1 MKKLRNRIKSVM
13 LIFVSGILLISCL
26 SRCKQ
31 DHLTINTSGTV
42 NMYGY
47 IQQDS
52 QFSLFKQ
59 IVDKAGYASFL
70 NTYGA
75 YTLFLPNNDGVTA
88 YLKATNTASV
98 DNIADSTAK
107 KLVGIALIAD
117 TLSTQNFTDGKLRT
131 PTTEGQYLITGA
143 VNTVVNGNPV
153 TKTVI
158 NKQAN
163 LVTGNIRVGNGIIHV
178 IDNMIVPAP
187 YTIAQLIE
195 NDPKYSIFAAAL
207 KATGLDSLLGI
218 DAAVNMNPALK
229 YLTFIAETDS
239 TLQHASPTPFA
250 DFNALKARYSNT
262 GNPTKHTDSLW
273 LYMAYHIWPE
283 LSFVSD
289 IAILDSHAT
298 YAVPELT
305 TSVVQGTDVLL
316 DDTTFNDVHEIGT
329 KIYRPESDISAS
341 NGVMHTVLTDY
352 GIKVRQPA
360 AVYFDVGAQPEII
373 ATPGLFRHL
382 GGGSHTY
389 KSGEIAGINLVV
401 KKTTDIGNQ
410 LIYNNDGNPSTH
422 YYYWNDWLEVG
433 GRFRTGNGPVSAE
446 FTTPVIVRGQYKIW
460 VDYMYQSSYAQVIPT
475 YFNGVALPNTFN
487 NGNVLNAL
495 EGERQAEARGF
506 KWYSDAPRGDSSAT
520 NKNPYGGYVGR
531 LLGIVDV
538 PTTDH
543 QKVMFMPTIGSG
555 DAAHF
560 LLDVI
565 EFRPVDMD
573 QLHPRLGHNGNLI
586 P

>member
-1 MKKLRNRIKSVM
+1 MKKLRNKVKSVM
-13 LIFVSGILLISCL
+13 LVLISGILLITCL

-31 DHLTINTSGTV
+31 DHLTINTSSTV

-88 YLKATNTASV
+88 YLKASNTASV
-98 DNIADSTAK
+98 DNISDSTAK
-107 KLVGIALIAD
+107 KLVSMAIIAD

-143 VNTVVNGNPV
+143 VNTVVNGNSV

-178 IDNMIVPAP
+178 IDNVLVPAP

-195 NDPKYSIFAAAL
+195 NDPKYTIFAAAL
-207 KATGLDSLLGI
+207 KATHLDSLLNI
-218 DAAVNMNPALK
+218 DAAKNTNLALK

-239 TLQHASPTPFA
+239 TLQHDATHPYA
-250 DFNALKARYSNT
+250 DFNALKARYSKT
-262 GNPTKHTDSLW
+262 GDPANHADSLW

-289 IAILDSHAT
+289 ISILDSHAT
-298 YAVPELT
+298 YAVPEIT
-305 TSVVQGTDVLL
+305 TSIVQGTDILL
-316 DDTTFNDVHEIGT
+316 DDATFNNIHEIGT

-352 GIKVRQPA
+352 GIKVRQPT
-360 AVYFDVGAQPEII
+360 AVYFDVAAQPEII

-382 GGGSHTY
+382 GVAAKPFIQGT
-389 KSGEIAGINLVV
+389 IAGIN
-401 KKTTDIGNQ
+401 TTFKAGSGIGNQ
-410 LIYNNDGNPSTH
+410 VIYNNDANPTKA

-433 GRFRTGNGPVSAE
+433 VRFRTGDGPLTAD

-460 VDYMYQSSYAQVIPT
+460 VDYNRQSSHAQVIPT
-475 YFNGVALPNTFN
+475 YFDGVALPNTFN
-487 NGNVLNAL
+487 NGNTLNAL

-520 NKNPYGGYVGR
+520 NTNPYAGFVGR
-531 LLGIVDV
+531 LLGIVNV

-543 QKVMFMPTIGSG
+543 HTVRFTPTIGQG

-560 LLDVI
+560 FLDVI